1 MQAAIFRWAPPVMG
15 LISCIM
21 LVQILATRPLPDLSA
36 YLQFFTG
43 GSPFSSIFLGIILD
57 ALPFML
63 VGVILSSV
71 LHLAVP
77 EQAIRRFIPQNPVL
91 GILFACSLGLLFPIC
106 ECGMVPV
113 VRRLMM
119 KGMPAYMAA
128 VFLLAGPVLNPV
140 AFAST
145 RMAFG
150 AMPEMAYARMGLAFA
165 AASVTGLCLFG
176 LLRSNP
182 LRHTLRQ
189 QRGEHVHSHGSLLEG
204 ILRHGSDE
212 FFEMGKFLI
221 LGAGATA
228 LVQTLV
234 SPGSLASIGQG
245 GASAHLFMAGLA
257 YALSLCS
264 SSDAFVAATFMP
276 AFSKSSLLTFL
287 VLGPMIDFK
296 GTLMLLSVF
305 KLRFVV
311 MLSLTAA
318 AVIVGGAVLLGAVSP
333 LF

>member
-1 MQAAIFRWAPPVMG
+1 MQAAFLRWAPPAMG
-15 LISCIM
+15 LISCALLLLIA
-21 LVQILATRPLPDLSA
+21 ATRPLPDWSA
-36 YLQFFTG
+36 LLPVLTG
-43 GSPFSSIFLGIILD
+43 PFSNIFLGIILD

-63 VGVILSSV
+63 MGVILSSI

-77 EQAIRRFIPQNPVL
+77 EHVIRRMIPKNPVL
-91 GILFACSLGLLFPIC
+91 GILFACSLGLLFPVC
-106 ECGMVPV
+106 ECGMVPI
-113 VRRLMM
+113 VRRLMN
-119 KGMPAYMAA
+119 KGMPVYMAA

-145 RMAFG
+145 LMAFG
-150 AMPEMAYARMGLAFA
+150 PLHEMAYARMGLAFA
-165 AASVTGLCLFG
+165 AASLTGLCLYRFAV
-176 LLRSNP
+176 RPP
-182 LRHTLRQ
+182 LRHSLAG
-189 QRGEHVHSHGSLLEG
+189 QRGEHVHTHRSFLEG

-234 SPGSLASIGQG
+234 SPGSLSAIGQG
-245 GASAHLFMAGLA
+245 GISSHLFMAGLA

-264 SSDAFVAATFMP
+264 SSDAFVAASFLP

-287 VLGPMIDFK
+287 VLGPMVDFK

-305 KLRFVV
+305 KIRFVLI
-311 MLSLTAA
+311 LSLIAA
-318 AVIVGGAVLLGAVSP
+318 AAIIGGSVLLGLLSP
-333 LF
+333 VF